1 MVPPR
6 RSDVYR
12 AVLLAALLASLAALS
27 SIAAS
32 APARTAGPGTRVLTI
47 RVVNDVNE
55 NGIWDDGEPG
65 LVGWAVVL
73 MCGDVITLIGE
84 TGSEG
89 ELVYRKSQGYECVNV
104 SVKFGWLPTSATRVR
119 VEVPPDEEVEVVF
132 LVRKVGE
139 DVQRFFGMLIVDGL
153 PASLGVTLDALVD
166 GVSCGDGIV
175 AERDGLIRY
184 ELYVLGASER
194 PGCAQNGDEVLFT
207 IDRAEAGSAMFVPLR
222 FRELDLIAGP
232 TPMYFSFSF
241 YSPPIEGAVVPHIGS
256 VICGQAFMQNFA
268 LAPPNSQMVFVPS
281 EATKPG
287 CGAPGRVVTLRVG
300 DDVKAQVL
308 WEEGRVP
315 IGHLQHL
322 GDANCDGTVD
332 SIDAVLV
339 LQHDAGL
346 QSSLQC
352 AKAANVNGDAGVNSV
367 DAALVL
373 QFHARLIPYFP

>member
-1 MVPPR
+1 M
-6 RSDVYR
+6 YR

-139 DVQRFFGMLIVDGL
+139 DVQRFFGIPIVDGL

-207 IDRAEAGSAMFVPLR
+207 IDRAEAGSATFSAR
-222 FRELDLIAGP
+222 RRQDLDLIAGSA
-232 TPMYFSFSF
+232 PMYFSFWF
-241 YSPPIEGAVVPHIGS
+241 YSPPLEGAVVPYVGS
-256 VICGQAFMQNFA
+256 TMCGQAFLETFA
-268 LAPPNSQMVFVPS
+268 LAPPNFQTVFVTS
-281 EATKPG
+281 EATQPG
-287 CGAPGRVVTLRVG
+287 CGAPGRAVTLRIG
-300 DDVKAQVL
+300 DAVL
-308 WEEGRVP
+308 EQLVWEEGRVASD
-315 IGHLQHL
+315 HLQHV

-346 QSSLQC
+346 QSSLEC

-373 QFHARLIPYFP
+373 QFHARLISYFP